1 MTISA
6 DRQAVLRLFLI
17 DDEARDG
24 GYKFVADEKRFA
36 LARWNGEFFA
46 YPGNTQI
53 EFTPKFYRC
62 AKRVVGP
69 DAEAAHG

>member
-1 MTISA
+1 MTKSA
-6 DRQAVLRLFLI
+6 NLQAVLPLLLI
-17 DDEARDG
+17 DESARDG

-53 EFTPKFYRC
+53 EFTPLFYRC

-69 DAEAAHG
+69 DAETGHG